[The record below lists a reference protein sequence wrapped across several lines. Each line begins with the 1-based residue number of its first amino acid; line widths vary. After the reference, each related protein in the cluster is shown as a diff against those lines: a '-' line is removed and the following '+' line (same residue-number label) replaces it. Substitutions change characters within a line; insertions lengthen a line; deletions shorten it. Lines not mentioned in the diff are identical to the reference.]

1 MSLRALAA
9 LLTCFVTI
17 PSLAS
22 EDSASALLIQ
32 NVTIVS
38 PERDSPLEG
47 ASVLIRDGRIVE
59 VGADPIIAPSA
70 EVIDGTGRYL
80 IPGLIDSHVH
90 LYHATGLRRGL
101 VSDEDRRALYAAYM
115 RQSPR
120 SFLHWGY
127 TTVVELN
134 ASYAT
139 NAAFNAQPLHP
150 HLEHCGE
157 GLILSNGFMA
167 AEIGD
172 SALEDYPNFLHDR
185 FTTPDLPPGY
195 DPADHTPA
203 ATLDAILAN
212 GGRCVKLYHEEA
224 VWLPDGP
231 TWPHPSVEIV
241 REVMAEAEARNLTVF
256 LHGTTASAYELG
268 LAGGVDVMAH
278 GLWEWGGDPRNVEM
292 PQDVQS
298 VIEQLGQSGM
308 QIQPTART
316 LGQSQSMFLPD
327 LLDDPAWRDAVPA
340 AYLDYLRG
348 PAQAQRDTFMR
359 LFGEGF
365 VLDEIPAVQ
374 ENYFD
379 RNMGSLA
386 ELDRQGVELL
396 FGTDTA
402 VGSFGWGN
410 PPGLN
415 GYWEMQ
421 AWAEAG
427 IPLPVILDAATRR
440 NARALHMEDEIGT
453 VERGKRADLL
463 LLNQNPLETIEA
475 YDDIALVILEGTP
488 IDRAMLSAQQAD

>member
-1 MSLRALAA
+1 MFIRTIAIIFATFFADPALAD
-9 LLTCFVTI
+9 
-17 PSLAS
+17 
-22 EDSASALLIQ
+22 ELLIQ

-38 PERDSPLEG
+38 PERDGPLES
-47 ASVLIRDGRIVE
+47 ADVLIRDGRIVE
-59 VGADPIIAPSA
+59 VGADPIFAPSA
-70 EVIDGTGRYL
+70 EVINGTGRYL

-101 VSDEDRRALYAAYM
+101 VSDEDRRALYSAYM
-115 RQSPR
+115 TQLPR
-120 SFLHWGY
+120 SFLHWEY

-134 ASYAT
+134 ADFPT
-139 NAAFNAQPLHP
+139 NEAFLAQPVHP
-150 HLEHCGE
+150 HLGHCGE

-167 AEIGD
+167 AEIGE

-185 FTTPDLPPGY
+185 FTTPELPSGY

-203 ATLDAILAN
+203 ATLDVIAAN

-224 VWLPDGP
+224 AWLPDGP
-231 TWPHPSVEIV
+231 TWPHPSIEIV
-241 REVMAEAEARNLTVF
+241 REVVAEAHARNMTVF
-256 LHGTTASAYELG
+256 LHGTTTSAYALG
-268 LAGGVDVMAH
+268 LAGGVDVIAH
-278 GLWEWGGDPRNVEM
+278 GLWEWGGDPRSTEM
-292 PQDVQS
+292 PQNVQN
-298 VIEQLGQSGM
+298 VVERLGSAGM

-348 PAQAQRDTFMR
+348 PAQAQRYTFMQ

-365 VLDEIPAVQ
+365 VLEEIPAVQ
-374 ENYFD
+374 QNYFD

-421 AWAEAG
+421 AWADAG
-427 IPLPVILDAATRR
+427 IPLAVILDAATRR
-440 NARALHMEDEIGT
+440 NARALHMEGEIGT
-453 VERGKRADLL
+453 VESGKRADLL
-463 LLNQNPLETIEA
+463 LLNQNPLETVAA
-475 YDDIALVILEGTP
+475 YDDIALIILEGLP
-488 IDRAMLSAQQAD
+488 IDRATLSAQQTD